1 MFLPFELIE
10 LILNQIYN
18 KKDICNC
25 RLVYKNWYYYLKQV
39 KIYYLNTI
47 LYTRYFTKT
56 RYYTLDVKQNILQE
70 MNFNDYGY
78 YEFIKYNLNKKMM
91 QKIINNPLYNITS
104 YDYYNNQIII
114 KKMNIKNG
122 NITTEIKYKNNDLEI
137 PNVDNC
143 IIN

>member
-1 MFLPFELIE
+1 MLLPFELIE

-25 RLVYKNWYYYLKQV
+25 RLVCKDWYYYLKEV
-39 KIYYLNTI
+39 KIYYINTI
-47 LYTRYFTKT
+47 LYTHCFTKKK
-56 RYYTLDVKQNILQE
+56 YYTLDINQNILQE

-78 YEFIKYNLNKKMM
+78 YEFIKYNPNKKII
-91 QKIINNPLYNITS
+91 QKIINNPPFNITS
-104 YDYYNNQIII
+104 YDYNNNQIVI

-122 NITTEIKYKNNDLEI
+122 NITTDIKYKNNDLEI
-137 PNVDNC
+137 ENAENC

>member
-1 MFLPFELIE
+1 MFLPLELSE

-25 RLVYKNWYYYLKQV
+25 RLVCKDWYNYLKEV

-47 LYTRYFTKT
+47 LYTHCFTKK
-56 RYYTLDVKQNILQE
+56 RYYTLDVNQNILQE

-78 YEFIKYNLNKKMM
+78 YEFIKYNPNKKMK
-91 QKIINNPLYNITS
+91 QKIINNPPFNITS